1 MWNTMRSDQPVLNYE
16 KPQIG
21 EKYMVLMLTFD
32 PEVGSQF
39 WSHLQ
44 KITENIS
51 FGAFDNYLD
60 LLFF

>member
-1 MWNTMRSDQPVLNYE
+1 MWQSLLYLLPMTNYG
-16 KPQIG
+16 KPRIG
-21 EKYMVLMLTFD
+21 ENMVLMHTFD